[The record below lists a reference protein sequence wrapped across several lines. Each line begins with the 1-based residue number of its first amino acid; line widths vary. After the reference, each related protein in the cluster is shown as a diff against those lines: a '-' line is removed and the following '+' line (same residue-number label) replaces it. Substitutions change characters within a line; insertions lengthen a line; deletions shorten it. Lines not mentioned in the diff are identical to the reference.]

1 MKQVL
6 LIFLFSLNA
15 FSQVSNGIQDV
26 NILSGSVTL
35 SGSSAVTQS
44 GLWSTGRTW
53 SLLSSTDST
62 SAWLKDGNGNSV
74 TSSVAGAARPLDVQ
88 LHNSSGNP
96 FGTNAN
102 PLRVDPTGTTSQ
114 PVLIATLPSLAA
126 GTNAIGSITNTS
138 FGISGTLP
146 AFAATPTFN
155 LGTLNGAA
163 LDTSV
168 NSLLKP
174 ASTLAA
180 VTTVGTVTSIT
191 NPVTVTGALT
201 DTQLRAS
208 AVPVSLAST
217 TISNFPATQA
227 ISAASLPLPTGAAT
241 AANQASQ
248 TTILN
253 TIATN
258 TGTASTDT
266 IASGTITALN
276 GTVVVNAQGAYTV
289 SASITGTYSATLVA
303 EGQDAA
309 NNWNQLPMYIVQT
322 TTPYPQT
329 LTITTPSVVLIT
341 GGGYANI
348 RIRSSVFTSGT
359 VNVALNASLAQQTIF
374 SAQLG
379 SWSTRLQ
386 DGSGNAIAS
395 IDDGNG
401 TKALEVAQGATSF
414 VFSAVNSSTVQL
426 AAAATFN
433 GTVETVTNQQSASIL
448 LTTDQNGTL
457 VLREY
462 IDAAGLRQS
471 RVSTYTIVAN
481 VPFSRSFVLNGNYF
495 RAAFTNNGGATTTT
509 FNLNTAYGTIPSA
522 TALGNGQVSLDEING
537 TAFVGA
543 TKGVQPALALPTQN
557 LIDSGRVKKIF
568 SATFTAATTEA
579 LVTLTP
585 ITDGVA
591 GTTGTSFSVTAGKR
605 FRLQSAC
612 IITRNAG
619 AAAQGVVIQVRQT
632 STGAITTTSP
642 LIGTVAAGTGIAV
655 ANVSAAN
662 CYTFADG
669 IEFSGTEQFGVSQVG
684 SATANN
690 TVVLTG
696 FEY

>member
-1 MKQVL
+1 MR
-6 LIFLFSLNA
+6 IFLAILFFTSLS
-15 FSQVSNGIQDV
+15 FSQISNDQINV
-26 NILSGSVTL
+26 NVLGGSLTL
-35 SGSSAVTQS
+35 SGTSAVTQS
-44 GLWSTGRTW
+44 GSWTVGRTW
-53 SLLSSTDST
+53 TTASSTDST
-62 SAWLKDGNGNSV
+62 SAVV
-74 TSSVAGAARPLDVQ
+74 TSMPAITGSV
-88 LHNSSGNP
+88 SI
-96 FGTNAN
+96 
-102 PLRVDPTGTTSQ
+102 TGTPT
-114 PVLIATLPSLAA
+114 IANTAFGISGSLPA
-126 GTNAIGSITNTS
+126 GSNALGSITNTIFGS
-138 FGISGTLP
+138 TQSGVWNVGLSTGSNVIGSISNTGFGITGTLP
-146 AFAATPTFN
+146 AFASTPTFN
-155 LGTLNGAA
+155 IGTGAFVDRTTA
-163 LDTSV
+163 AAPYAQRLSDGSAFYDARSIRSLVFATDKVDTSG
-168 NSLLKP
+168 S
-174 ASTLAA
+174 S
-180 VTTVGTVTSIT
+180 
-191 NPVTVTGALT
+191 
-201 DTQLRAS
+201 
-208 AVPVSLAST
+208 VSV
-217 TISNFPATQA
+217 SNFPATQA
-227 ISAASLPLPTGAAT
+227 ISAAALPLPTGAAT
-241 AANQASQ
+241 E
-248 TTILN
+248 TTLSAIN
-253 TIATN
+253 TN
-258 TGTASTDT
+258 ST
-266 IASGTITALN
+266 N
-276 GTVVVNAQGAYTV
+276 GTQKTKIV
-289 SASITGTYSATLVA
+289 
-303 EGQDAA
+303 DAA
-309 NNWNQLPMYIVQT
+309 NNT
-322 TTPYPQT
+322 
-329 LTITTPSVVLIT
+329 
-341 GGGYANI
+341 
-348 RIRSSVFTSGT
+348 
-359 VNVALNASLAQQTIF
+359 
-374 SAQLG
+374 
-379 SWSTRLQ
+379 
-386 DGSGNAIAS
+386 IAS

-401 TKALEVAQGATSF
+401 TKALEIAQGATSF
-414 VFSAVNSSTVQL
+414 VFSSVNSSTTQL
-426 AAAATFN
+426 AAAATFA
-433 GTVETVTNQQSASIL
+433 GAVESVTNQQSASIL

-612 IITRNAG
+612 ITTRNAG